1 MYNAPPPIPCTPLSR
16 RSDIT
21 STQLSIP
28 ISNFLPEPHSAL
40 LRSLT
45 WRNSEC
51 RSHESIR
58 VIRTRLAP
66 QQRLLPRLIRIMPPH
81 QITVFFRRQERN
93 EVDSRPHLFACELTV
108 DQNNQH
114 RNPNQTRISPFSR
127 LPSSTLPQLSPYGF
141 MLEHDA
147 DKFGILV

>member
-51 RSHESIR
+51 RSHESIEHAKYQPLLFHAFIFSSRR
-58 VIRTRLAP
+58 VPTPPPPPPPPPPINQP
-66 QQRLLPRLIRIMPPH
+66 QISIPLQEPMRRRHTYPSYTDSSGSPTTPSPSPDPHNASSPNHGLLP
-81 QITVFFRRQERN
+81 
-93 EVDSRPHLFACELTV
+93 
-108 DQNNQH
+108 
-114 RNPNQTRISPFSR
+114 
-127 LPSSTLPQLSPYGF
+127 PSG
-141 MLEHDA
+141 EE
-147 DKFGILV
+147 